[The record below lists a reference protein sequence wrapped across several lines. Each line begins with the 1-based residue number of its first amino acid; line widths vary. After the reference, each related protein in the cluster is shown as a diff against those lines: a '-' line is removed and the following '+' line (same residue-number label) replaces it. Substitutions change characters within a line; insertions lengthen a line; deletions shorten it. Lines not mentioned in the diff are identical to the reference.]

1 MEGVE
6 SIQSVGIVNA
16 LKTGKF
22 PVCLYTI
29 LLLLSIA
36 IFHTKILILSNKL
49 GNMVVDMVIAMLIP
63 VILGSLFSGISYLS
77 KMISE
82 IDWKSFFTKNKKLYE
97 RYITHKTMTTAYST
111 TDLGSGDSQNEV
123 LIKAIQLY
131 LDHHNLLK
139 LRCADLELRQ
149 LDKDDSKNRG
159 YYYYYDEE
167 QNSTTLADT
176 LAKYKIVKNPLKRV
190 WLNVGKYP
198 STADTAN
205 SDDLKKEQKEFE
217 VHLIVTENKEDINN
231 KDEGSSSLK
240 HRHELQMRFTSEGKN
255 SIDVFIEKAYTWY
268 ISQLRTMEDN
278 SRYLYELSNSK
289 SSEDDDDSKRKYKRY
304 QLSDEKTFESLFF
317 KEKENVLKVVNH
329 FTKKT
334 GKYQIKGYP
343 NKLGLLLHGPP
354 GTGKNN
360 TCF

>member
-1 MEGVE
+1 
-6 SIQSVGIVNA
+6 
-16 LKTGKF
+16 
-22 PVCLYTI
+22 
-29 LLLLSIA
+29 
-36 IFHTKILILSNKL
+36 
-49 GNMVVDMVIAMLIP
+49 MVIDMVIAMLIP
-63 VILGSLFSGISYLS
+63 VILGSLFSGISYFS
-77 KMISE
+77 KMLTE
-82 IDWKSFFTKNKKLYE
+82 IDWKSLFTKNKKLYE
-97 RYITHKTMTTAYST
+97 RYITHSTMKSAYST
-111 TDLGSGDSQNEV
+111 TDLGTGDSQNEV

-131 LDHHNLLK
+131 LDHHDILK

-149 LDKDDSKNRG
+149 LDNDDSKNRG

-176 LAKYKIVKNPLKRV
+176 LSKYKIVKNPLKNM
-190 WLNVGKYP
+190 WLNIGKYP
-198 STADTAN
+198 SAVDTVN
-205 SDDLKKEQKEFE
+205 GDDLKKEKEFE
-217 VHLIVTENKEDINN
+217 VQLIVSENKEDIDN

-240 HRHELQMRFTSEGKN
+240 HRHELKMHFMSEGKN
-255 SIDVFIEKAYTWY
+255 SIDVFIQKAYSWY
-268 ISQLRTMEDN
+268 LSQLRTMEDD

-289 SSEDDDDSKRKYKRY
+289 SSDDDDGGSKRKYKRY

-354 GTGKNN
+354 GTGKINV
-360 TCF
+360 CFCSIFNQSYCTLTKDLHSIYTHF